1 MSLPQVEAAPPPG
14 DLGLR
19 QGLSLRGWPGL
30 AYTCVKFMLG
40 TNCVQKCRSCCDSRL
55 KEFSRHFCLFPTH
68 PPTTPRWAL
77 GERVCPVA
85 GDSGYGSPGRS
96 DTKVA
101 LDVSPFRQ
109 WGGIVAVGPSRAIKL
124 CSYVI
129 NLGGSQAFSV
139 LGVSGGYIYV
149 AQSHIYTA
157 IAVPAQPQPPLGLPI
172 SPYTL
177 YLWMDVHVV

>member
-1 MSLPQVEAAPPPG
+1 M
-14 DLGLR
+14 
-19 QGLSLRGWPGL
+19 
-30 AYTCVKFMLG
+30 
-40 TNCVQKCRSCCDSRL
+40 
-55 KEFSRHFCLFPTH
+55 
-68 PPTTPRWAL
+68 TPRWAL
-77 GERVCPVA
+77 RVAAVCPVV

-139 LGVSGGYIYV
+139 LGFQAVTYMWHRAMYIQPLLCLHSPSLRWGCLFHPTRYTSGWMSKLCRASLPLRLETTSVV
-149 AQSHIYTA
+149 AMRSLSTRN
-157 IAVPAQPQPPLGLPI
+157 
-172 SPYTL
+172 
-177 YLWMDVHVV
+177 

>member
-1 MSLPQVEAAPPPG
+1 M
-14 DLGLR
+14 
-19 QGLSLRGWPGL
+19 
-30 AYTCVKFMLG
+30 
-40 TNCVQKCRSCCDSRL
+40 
-55 KEFSRHFCLFPTH
+55 
-68 PPTTPRWAL
+68 TPRWAL
-77 GERVCPVA
+77 GEAAVCPVV

-139 LGVSGGYIYV
+139 IGVSGGYIYV